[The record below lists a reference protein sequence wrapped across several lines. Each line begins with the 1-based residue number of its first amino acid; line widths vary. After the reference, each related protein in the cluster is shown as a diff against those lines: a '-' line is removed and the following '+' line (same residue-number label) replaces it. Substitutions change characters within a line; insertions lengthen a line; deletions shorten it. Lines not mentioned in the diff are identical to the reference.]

1 MESSL
6 YSTSTFKKVTAR
18 YADTTVNLKSRP
30 FYTEQ
35 DMNMS
40 FPSMLSATNDVK
52 INNFSNLY
60 LTDRKKL
67 SDILSV
73 KPLAKVQRIFTSFLA
88 FNSVG
93 GTDGDSVYWEFEE
106 TPIGER
112 GRTCKATTISKLPIN
127 ENFFEV
133 VFLNEILC
141 EIHHNDN
148 NTDYLLSLD
157 YSFNLRFA
165 PRFDLLYLDG
175 RPIHPQV
182 FYYVYDEDN
191 DYIVFYKKV
200 LDFPYYLT
208 FNPAENILGLKQP
221 PLGSEDT
228 FPVDSILKLRSRVD
242 PTDSYVLNEF
252 SAKYDRSTQSNTLDV
267 SDTTSRRDI
276 KNNYIINTEYS
287 NVTSE
292 DVTVNILTLKNE
304 LSPQNNNADTDP
316 YVLTDDFTYR
326 DYKKLFT
333 GTQQVHGSESII
345 LAYTGFTSKI
355 EFKPNAIT
363 YFHVPTNTFPFD
375 RLNINDSNIA
385 SKGAA
390 ASDHP
395 LKADK
400 IFKKRA
406 NYADFS
412 YTGNSTDEN
421 NGEFLCAWLS
431 GSSQSSDVVGV
442 DRYYNP
448 QKISYFSAL
457 AVSNEINDTYTTEF
471 DILCSTA
478 PTSRI
483 IFDTKSNLYIE
494 KGAYY
499 AYHHIGGQDLSN
511 YVDLLSS
518 DLIQKDLVNYYTN
531 NTQLLSE
538 VSELRQYAFDGQQY
552 SQTVPLTSIYANDNC
567 FTIAFD
573 IDVGDWRSDFAYQF
587 IGNYTNTGFGIF
599 NQTNITPYLMLPQDN
614 IINILNG
621 QGKVLDEV
629 KFEANVLSILRL
641 KEFEGYYVVLANNKI
656 YKLTA
661 NHNIISEAQ
670 TDIIPFEYVTS
681 SFYNSNS
688 ACFVVNSISANKV
701 IGFDF
706 TSETI
711 FEPSSSAIIR
721 LNSMPLSAVRSSV
734 IYDNKFYCTSS
745 YSVKLVDDVIYYIQ
759 DDSEMR
765 KWNLSLNIDYPF
777 LSATN
782 PIDAFNIDKDGFFY
796 ILQDA
801 RLSKYTSTRQPVLTA
816 LTYDPDFRNVDIDFA
831 GEFTPQGYQ
840 YNTIITQQAAVADA
854 AGTRI
859 YKISSSG
866 LIISTLDLPDFDA
879 PVGALNIANGD
890 YLRRE
895 VVPHLTDNSL
905 TVRVTLPSLIYRDDS
920 TLSLVQSLSNVDS
933 GMHNISVRFDNIQGE
948 LALFIDGIKMQD
960 ITFEPGKYA
969 RSPGLTTPFI
979 IGSTPYFNNAILS
992 QYLRGLYFY
1001 ATATK
1006 LSDLRIYSKPLND
1019 SDIAAIANSRH
1030 DGETML
1036 VNLPAGKRNLN
1047 DEIER
1052 FFKLDVPAIKSSTLD
1067 ISLVNTNIESDELK
1081 TLLATRILDRLQ
1093 STLPANVAVNNI
1105 NWIN

>member
-6 YSTSTFKKVTAR
+6 YSASTFKKVTAR
-18 YADTTVNLKSRP
+18 YADNTVNLKNRP

-35 DMNMS
+35 DMSMS

-73 KPLAKVQRIFTSFLA
+73 KPLTKVQRIFTSFLA

-93 GTDGDSVYWEFEE
+93 GTGDDSVYWEFEE
-106 TPIGER
+106 TPIGEL
-112 GRTCKATTISKLPIN
+112 GRTCRATTISTLPIN
-127 ENFFEV
+127 ENFFEI
-133 VFLNEILC
+133 VFLDEILC

-148 NTDYLLSLD
+148 NIDYKLSLD
-157 YSFNLRFA
+157 YSFNLGFA
-165 PRFDLLYLDG
+165 PGFDLLYLDG

-208 FNPAENILGLKQP
+208 FNPARNILGLKQP
-221 PLGSEDT
+221 PLGSLDT
-228 FPVDSILKLRSRVD
+228 FPVDSILKLRPRVD
-242 PTDSYVLNEF
+242 PVDTYVLSEYN
-252 SAKYDRSTQSNTLDV
+252 AKYDRSTQSNKLDV
-267 SDTTSRRDI
+267 SDITSRRDI
-276 KNNYIINTEYS
+276 KNNYLINTEYS
-287 NVTSE
+287 NITGE
-292 DVTVNILTLKNE
+292 DVLVNLLTLKNE

-333 GTQQVHGSESII
+333 GTQQVHGSENII
-345 LAYTGFTSKI
+345 LSYTGFTSKV

-385 SKGAA
+385 GKGAA
-390 ASDHP
+390 AGDHP

-421 NGEFLCAWLS
+421 TGEFLCAWLS
-431 GSSQSSDVVGV
+431 GSSQSSDVVWV

-448 QKISYFSAL
+448 RKISFFNALSASH
-457 AVSNEINDTYTTEF
+457 AVNSTYTTEF
-471 DILCSTA
+471 DILCSIA
-478 PTSRI
+478 PSNRVV
-483 IFDTKSNLYIE
+483 FDVKSNLYIE
-494 KGAYY
+494 KGVYY
-499 AYHHIGGQDLSN
+499 AYHHIGGQDLVN
-511 YVDLLSS
+511 YVNLLSG
-518 DLIQKDLVNYYTN
+518 DLIQKDLVNYYVN

-538 VSELRQYAFDGQQY
+538 ANKLKQYVFNGQEY

-567 FTIAFD
+567 FTITFD
-573 IDVGDWRSDFAYQF
+573 IDVGNWRSDFAYQL
-587 IGNYTNTGFGIF
+587 IGNYTDAGFGIF
-599 NQTNITPYLMLPQDN
+599 NQTNITPYLMVPQDN
-614 IINILNG
+614 VINILNG

-629 KFEANVLSILRL
+629 KFEATVQSILRQ
-641 KEFEGYYVVLANNKI
+641 KELEGYHVLLNNGKI

-670 TDIIPFEYVTS
+670 TDIIPFNYVTG

-688 ACFVVNSISANKV
+688 ASFVVNSISANKV

-706 TSETI
+706 TSGTI
-711 FEPSSSAIIR
+711 FEPTSSAIVC
-721 LNSMPLSAVRSSV
+721 LNSIPLSAVKSSI

-745 YSVKLVDDVIYYIQ
+745 YSVKLVEDNVYYLQ
-759 DDSEMR
+759 SDSEIR
-765 KWNLSLNIDYPF
+765 KWNLPLNVDYPF
-777 LSATN
+777 LSAAS
-782 PIDAFNIDKDGFFY
+782 PIDTFNIDKDGFFY
-796 ILQDA
+796 VVQDV
-801 RLSKYTSTRQPVLTA
+801 RLSKYTSTRQLVLTA
-816 LTYDPDFRNVDIDFA
+816 SIYNSDFRNIDIDFA

-840 YNTIITQQAAVADA
+840 YNTIITQRAAAVDA
-854 AGTRI
+854 AGILI
-859 YKISSSG
+859 YKISSNG
-866 LIISTLDLPDFDA
+866 DNITTLNLPDFTQ
-879 PVGALNIANGD
+879 PINALNIANGD

-895 VVPHLTDNSL
+895 LVSSLIDNSL
-905 TVRVTLPSLIYRDDS
+905 TVRLTLPSLIYRDDS
-920 TLSLVQSLSNVDS
+920 TISLIQSLSSIDDGIHS
-933 GMHNISVRFDNIQGE
+933 IGVRLDNIQGE
-948 LALFIDGIKMQD
+948 LALFIDGIKAQYSN
-960 ITFEPGKYA
+960 FAPGKYA
-969 RSPGLTTPFI
+969 RSPGLTSPFI

-992 QYLRGLYFY
+992 QYLKGLYFY
-1001 ATATK
+1001 ATDTK

-1019 SDIAAIANSRH
+1019 SDITAIANSRH
-1030 DGETML
+1030 EGVTMM

-1052 FFKLDVPAIKSSTLD
+1052 FFKLDVPILKSSTLD
-1067 ISLVNTNIESDELK
+1067 ISLVNTNIESSKLK
-1081 TLLATRILDRLQ
+1081 NLLAARILDRIKG
-1093 STLPANVAVNNI
+1093 TLPANAAVNSI

>member
-6 YSTSTFKKVTAR
+6 YSASTFKKVTAR
-18 YADTTVNLKSRP
+18 YADNTVNLKNRS

-35 DMNMS
+35 GMSMS

-73 KPLAKVQRIFTSFLA
+73 KPLTKVQRVFTSFLA
-88 FNSVG
+88 FNSVD
-93 GTDGDSVYWEFEE
+93 GTGDDSVYWEFEE
-106 TPIGER
+106 TPIGEL
-112 GRTCKATTISKLPIN
+112 GRTCRATTISTLPVN
-127 ENFFEV
+127 ENFFEI

-165 PRFDLLYLDG
+165 PRFDLLFLDG

-182 FYYVYDEDN
+182 FFYVYDEDN
-191 DYIVFYKKV
+191 DFIVFYKKI

-208 FNPAENILGLKQP
+208 FNPARNILGLKQP
-221 PLGSEDT
+221 PLGSVDT
-228 FPVDSILKLRSRVD
+228 FPVDSILKLRDRVD
-242 PTDSYVLNEF
+242 PADSYKLDEF
-252 SAKYDRSTQSNTLDV
+252 SGKYDRSTQSNKLDV
-267 SDTTSRRDI
+267 SDITSRRDI
-276 KNNYIINTEYS
+276 KNNYLINTEYS
-287 NVTSE
+287 NITGE
-292 DVTVNILTLKNE
+292 DVLVNLLTLKNE

-345 LAYTGFTSKI
+345 LSYTGFTSKV

-375 RLNINDSNIA
+375 RLNINDSNVA
-385 SKGAA
+385 GKGAA
-390 ASDHP
+390 AGDHP

-421 NGEFLCAWLS
+421 TGEFLCAWLS
-431 GSSQSSDVVGV
+431 GSSQSSDVVWV

-448 QKISYFSAL
+448 RKISFFSAL
-457 AVSNEINDTYTTEF
+457 SASYAVNSTYTTEF
-471 DILCSTA
+471 DILCSMA
-478 PTSRI
+478 PGNQVV
-483 IFDTKSNLYIE
+483 FDVKSNLYIE
-494 KGAYY
+494 KGVYY
-499 AYHHIGGQDLSN
+499 AYHHIGGQDLVN
-511 YVDLLSS
+511 YVNLLSG
-518 DLIQKDLVNYYTN
+518 DLIQKDLVNYYVN

-538 VSELRQYAFDGQQY
+538 ANKLRQYVFNGQEY
-552 SQTVPLTSIYANDNC
+552 SQTVPLTGIYANDNC
-567 FTIAFD
+567 FTITFD
-573 IDVGDWRSDFAYQF
+573 IDVGNWRSDFAYQL
-587 IGNYTNTGFGIF
+587 IGNYTDAGFGIF
-599 NQTNITPYLMLPQDN
+599 NQTNITPYLMVPQDN
-614 IINILNG
+614 VINILNG

-629 KFEANVLSILRL
+629 RFEATVQGILRQ
-641 KEFEGYYVVLANNKI
+641 KELEGYHVLLSNGKI

-670 TDIIPFEYVTS
+670 TDIIPFNYVTG

-688 ACFVVNSISANKV
+688 ASFVVNSISANKV

-706 TSETI
+706 TSGTI
-711 FEPSSSAIIR
+711 FEPTSSATVC
-721 LNSMPLSAVRSSV
+721 LNSIPLSAVKSSI

-745 YSVKLVDDVIYYIQ
+745 YSVKLVEDNVYYLQ
-759 DDSEMR
+759 SDSEIR
-765 KWNLSLNIDYPF
+765 KWNLPLNVDYPF
-777 LSATN
+777 LSAAS
-782 PIDAFNIDKDGFFY
+782 PIDTFNIDKDGFFY
-796 ILQDA
+796 VVQDA
-801 RLSKYTSTRQPVLTA
+801 RLSKYTSTRQLVLTA
-816 LTYDPDFRNVDIDFA
+816 SIYNSDFRNIDIDFA

-840 YNTIITQQAAVADA
+840 YNTIITQRAATVDA
-854 AGTRI
+854 AGILI
-859 YKISSSG
+859 YKISSNG
-866 LIISTLDLPDFDA
+866 DNITTLNLPNLTQPINAF
-879 PVGALNIANGD
+879 NIANGD

-895 VVPHLTDNSL
+895 LTPSLIDNSL
-905 TVRVTLPSLIYRDDS
+905 TVRLTLPSLIYRDDS
-920 TLSLVQSLSNVDS
+920 TISLIQSLSSIDDGIHS
-933 GMHNISVRFDNIQGE
+933 IGVRLDNIQGE
-948 LALFIDGIKMQD
+948 LALFIDGIKAQYSN
-960 ITFEPGKYA
+960 FAPGKYA
-969 RSPGLTTPFI
+969 RSPGLTSPFT

-992 QYLRGLYFY
+992 QYLKGLYFY
-1001 ATATK
+1001 ATDTK

-1019 SDIAAIANSRH
+1019 SDITAIANSRH
-1030 DGETML
+1030 EGVTMM

-1052 FFKLDVPAIKSSTLD
+1052 FFKLDVPILKSSTLD
-1067 ISLVNTNIESDELK
+1067 ISLVNTNIESSELK
-1081 TLLATRILDRLQ
+1081 NLLAARILDRIKG
-1093 STLPANVAVNNI
+1093 TLPTNVAVNSI
-1105 NWIN
+1105 NWID